1 MNELER
7 TALNEI
13 LRTVTYIAE
22 KLDELVSFHFS
33 IRRNGMKLRLYSFSR
48 QIKSVLQLLSE
59 VRYGNCFAQTNSSS
73 QQHFAGIV
81 PSTVVEINSDS
92 RF

>member
-1 MNELER
+1 MR
-7 TALNEI
+7 PK
-13 LRTVTYIAE
+13 RYP
-22 KLDELVSFHFS
+22 
-33 IRRNGMKLRLYSFSR
+33 FSR
-48 QIKSVLQLLSE
+48 KIKNVLQLLSE
-59 VRYGNCFAQTNSSS
+59 VRYGNCSAQTNSSS